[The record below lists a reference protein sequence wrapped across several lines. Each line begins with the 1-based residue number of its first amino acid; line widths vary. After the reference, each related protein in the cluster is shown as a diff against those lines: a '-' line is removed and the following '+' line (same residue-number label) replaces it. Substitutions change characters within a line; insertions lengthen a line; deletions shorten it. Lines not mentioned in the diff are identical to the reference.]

1 MLRRACLLGA
11 DEGFDAVEAVVLPAM
26 WFGAEEKR
34 RRHFIEV
41 VLPLIPATGVC
52 ERTAGTRTSQQ
63 QAASGAVDGGA
74 AGVVCAARFG
84 ASGSVLKSSLFI
96 DTGKPRP
103 SAIAS

>member
-1 MLRRACLLGA
+1 VLRRACLLGA
-11 DEGFDAVEAVVLPAM
+11 GEGFDAVEAVVLPEM
-26 WFGAEEKR
+26 WFGAEEKG

-63 QAASGAVDGGA
+63 QAASGA